1 MGKKGSVK
9 QAEAV
14 QRFFQQNAGKEF
26 CHNCLAR
33 AVGFKSVHRS
43 IIQLINNPFFARRRG
58 RCEACASHR
67 PKLLTRYRGKPSPHE
82 QNGIPILGRC
92 GCGARTRSVQ
102 RIALRQRPD
111 AGSAFSQIKNP
122 RLAQGALAVSRCNC
136 ELISDISSLGRPS
149 GS

>member
-1 MGKKGSVK
+1 MGKNGSVAR
-9 QAEAV
+9 AEAV
-14 QRFFQQNAGKEF
+14 QRFLQQNAGKEF

-82 QNGIPILGRC
+82 QNGIPIREGAVVGQNEERTAARGTSAAGR
-92 GCGARTRSVQ
+92 GHG
-102 RIALRQRPD
+102 
-111 AGSAFSQIKNP
+111 
-122 RLAQGALAVSRCNC
+122 
-136 ELISDISSLGRPS
+136 
-149 GS
+149 